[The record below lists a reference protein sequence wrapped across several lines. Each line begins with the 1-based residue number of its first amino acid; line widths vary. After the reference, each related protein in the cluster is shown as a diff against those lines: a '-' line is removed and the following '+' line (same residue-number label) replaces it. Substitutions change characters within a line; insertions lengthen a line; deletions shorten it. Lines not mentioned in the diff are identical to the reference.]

1 MWISKKKYNEILKD
15 RDNLAAIA
23 DRAITQNGRL
33 LNQWNEQLQFD
44 QMLNEDVKTLNKR
57 NQELSQKLDEMTVLA
72 DERYDEIIYLRERI
86 AELEI
91 GEDDGK

>member
-15 RDNLAAIA
+15 RDNLSAIA

-44 QMLNEDVKTLNKR
+44 QMLNEDIKALNSR
-57 NQELSQKLDEMTVLA
+57 NQELKQQLDEMSALA
-72 DERYDEIIYLRERI
+72 DERYDEIVYLRERI
-86 AELEI
+86 AELER

>member
-1 MWISKKKYNEILKD
+1 MWISKKKYNEIIKE

-33 LNQWNEQLQFD
+33 LDQWNEQIQFD
-44 QMLNEDVKTLNKR
+44 QRLSEDNKILINR
-57 NQELSQKLDEMTVLA
+57 NQELKRQLDEMSTLA
-72 DERYDEIIYLRERI
+72 DERYNEIVYLRERI
-86 AELEI
+86 AELER

>member
-1 MWISKKKYNEILKD
+1 MWISKKKYNAMIKE

-33 LNQWNEQLQFD
+33 LDQWSEQLEFD
-44 QMLNEDVKTLNKR
+44 QILNEDNKILINR
-57 NQELSQKLDEMTVLA
+57 NKELEQKLDEMSILA

-86 AELEI
+86 VELER
-91 GEDDGK
+91 GEDNGR